1 MTSNRIYFKLV
12 NSSNDN
18 MKNYIVYTFFKSTL
32 LDTKKEEILKDHKSK
47 LSKQLVERR
56 SFTCVQ
62 MTSPNFLQK
71 VIK

>member
-56 SFTCVQ
+56 SFTCV
-62 MTSPNFLQK
+62 
-71 VIK
+71 